1 MRVINKS
8 AEAFVGTYCQ
18 TVLQRLL
25 ALGPPNAPPVSSTSV
40 IHMADTAIITRPTDR
55 PPHGFSGIL
64 NSQRC
69 NCLMPTR
76 KASAWDLFK
85 SGCDFISKQQNESG
99 KTRDR
104 HKHAKR
110 LCQPSMNLQTL
121 FSHILFLYC
130 FVTCFLMLSS
140 IHRSH
145 FVNAANFFLT

>member
-76 KASAWDLFK
+76 KASALDLFK
-85 SGCDFISKQQNESG
+85 SGCDFISKQQNKSG
-99 KTRDR
+99 KTHDR
-104 HKHAKR
+104 YKHAKR
-110 LCQPSMNLQTL
+110 LCQPSMNLQT
-121 FSHILFLYC
+121 
-130 FVTCFLMLSS
+130 
-140 IHRSH
+140 
-145 FVNAANFFLT
+145 FFLIFYFFIVLLLVF